1 MSSNTAS
8 LLRRTLRKWN
18 RTKMLVDALLSY
30 WVAEEKVEGRY
41 VHLSCAV
48 KGSRSMTERWPELI

>member
-1 MSSNTAS
+1 
-8 LLRRTLRKWN
+8 
-18 RTKMLVDALLSY
+18 MLVDALLSY

-48 KGSRSMTERWPELI
+48 KGSCSMTERWPELI